1 MSSNRDANI
10 ILADYAAPDFY
21 LKTFNTLNTKAVK
34 AGEKVI
40 VSYDW
45 LDASI
50 AANQMLEPAVFK
62 PDPPKRKYKKRES
75 TMQPSGEPADNAEV
89 GGEEQ
94 QQQQPVASTSA
105 APTPAVPIAASQVR
119 KSRQT
124 FDVDDDAR
132 LVRFFA
138 KFGESSDGQPRSV
151 TAVARLLAGQY
162 PEHTWESWR
171 ERYKR
176 AQGGPSHW
184 TPLIEDMR
192 QQMRQ
197 DGYVSPEEVD
207 VDLSKAQ
214 RPPPKQKDPAPQQE
228 YVFPPRLMSFD

>member
-1 MSSNRDANI
+1 MSSNRDAHI

-21 LKTFNTLNTKAVK
+21 SKTFNMLNTKAVK

-75 TMQPSGEPADNAEV
+75 TKQPSGELADNAED

-94 QQQQPVASTSA
+94 KQQPVASTSA
-105 APTPAVPIAASQVR
+105 APTPAAPIAASQVR
-119 KSRQT
+119 KARQT
-124 FDVDDDAR
+124 FDADDDAR

-138 KFGESSDGQPRSV
+138 KFGDLSDGQPRSV
-151 TAVARLLAGQY
+151 TAVARLLAAQY
-162 PEHTWESWR
+162 PEHSWESWR

-192 QQMRQ
+192 RQMRQ
-197 DGYVSPEEVD
+197 EGYVSPEEVD
-207 VDLSKAQ
+207 VDFSKAQ
-214 RPPPKQKDPAPQQE
+214 RPPSKQKDPAPQQE
-228 YVFPPRLMSFD
+228 YVFSFPPDAF